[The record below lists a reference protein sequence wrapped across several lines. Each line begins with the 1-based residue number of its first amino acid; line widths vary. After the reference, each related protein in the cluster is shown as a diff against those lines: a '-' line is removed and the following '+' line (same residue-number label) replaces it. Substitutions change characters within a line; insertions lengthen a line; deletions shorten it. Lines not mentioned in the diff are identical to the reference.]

1 MKDADAQQPCAGART
16 PDAAGRGASPWA
28 RLAVLILVFWLW
40 PAGGSL
46 ADDSVADAG
55 GSVAHA
61 DNRAAKP
68 VFVSPPTYDRAGFFG
83 LEWEGAEQ
91 VELEQATAPEHQDA
105 RILYRGSDTRTTIS
119 GLADGEYRFRIREA
133 GAHQWND
140 EAVVVVEHHGL
151 GRAFGFFALGAG
163 LFLVLILAIANGR
176 KWS

>member
-1 MKDADAQQPCAGART
+1 MKDADTLPPRAGART

-28 RLAVLILVFWLW
+28 RLAVLFVILWLW
-40 PAGGSL
+40 PAGASL
-46 ADDSVADAG
+46 ADTDADGRVAE
-55 GSVAHA
+55 A
-61 DNRAAKP
+61 DDRAAEP

-83 LEWEGAEQ
+83 LEWEGAEP
-91 VELEQATAPEHQDA
+91 VELEQATAPGYQDA

-119 GLADGEYRFRIREA
+119 GLPDGEYRFRIREA
-133 GAHQWND
+133 GASEWSD